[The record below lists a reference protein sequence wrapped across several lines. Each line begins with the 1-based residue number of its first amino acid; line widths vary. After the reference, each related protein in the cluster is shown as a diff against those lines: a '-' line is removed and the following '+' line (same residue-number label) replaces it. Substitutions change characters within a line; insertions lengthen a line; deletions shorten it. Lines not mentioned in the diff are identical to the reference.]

1 MPKEP
6 AGVAPSFCPYGR
18 IDKDKLGKLFALAN
32 QQYEPLFVRN
42 ARHRPQS
49 MVFCCFD
56 ISNHREIASWKCP
69 TATTSTICVV
79 QSSLERTIVYHTIS
93 YVHIPFQTR
102 LITPNCHHHSRNWT
116 KTPCVGTIWL
126 VSRVVYILLFG
137 FGVTRTIGSN
147 VHGYCHWLRKP
158 NSDPE
163 THILSMGE
171 MPSRFGG

>member
-1 MPKEP
+1 MLPP
-6 AGVAPSFCPYGR
+6 VFVTPYGR

-42 ARHRPQS
+42 ARHRPQP

-56 ISNHREIASWKCP
+56 ISKSRNCKLKITDEIRKCP

-79 QSSLERTIVYHTIS
+79 QSSLERTIFYHTIS

-126 VSRVVYILLFG
+126 VSCVVYCFLDLESLEPLALMP
-137 FGVTRTIGSN
+137 VATAIGWGN
-147 VHGYCHWLRKP
+147 PTLTLRLTFAQCSP
-158 NSDPE
+158 WY
-163 THILSMGE
+163 
-171 MPSRFGG
+171 